1 MVRYSILVLFGMVG
15 FGKGGGGMFGNVL
28 EYFIL
33 FRESPKSFMVGGTKQ
48 F

>member
-1 MVRYSILVLFGMVG
+1 MVRYSILVWFGMVG
-15 FGKGGGGMFGNVL
+15 FGKGGGMFGNVL